1 MKEPINNSKAK
12 ALLEKALNQ
21 NDTYLPA
28 VYLLAQVYE
37 EVFLWNFFS
46 AILMFYTC
54 IIHFKEEITMF
65 NLSEYLYILWYISSS
80 FL

>member
-1 MKEPINNSKAK
+1 MKEPVNNSKAK

-37 EVFLWNFFS
+37 EVQLL
-46 AILMFYTC
+46 IKLK
-54 IIHFKEEITMF
+54 IIFD
-65 NLSEYLYILWYISSS
+65 
-80 FL
+80 

>member
-1 MKEPINNSKAK
+1 MYALVLMKEPTNSTKAK

-37 EVFLWNFFS
+37 EVCTSMNSDFLK
-46 AILMFYTC
+46 FY
-54 IIHFKEEITMF
+54 
-65 NLSEYLYILWYISSS
+65 
-80 FL
+80 